1 MNYEFGFGQLI
12 IYFAKESVTQ
22 LCRSLQMHSFSFFSI
37 ALQMI
42 DDILRGQNGG
52 ED

>member
-1 MNYEFGFGQLI
+1 M
-12 IYFAKESVTQ
+12 SVALVIDHILSQ
-22 LCRSLQMHSFSFFSI
+22 RISHSIVASLKMHSFPFFSI